1 MSRKKL
7 FIISFSST
15 VVLIAVI
22 LGIFVLI
29 ANNRVDEYDEQV
41 KLQLNLENLPEKFAM
56 QPEWLPEPS
65 VHFARLAFVGDI
77 MVHQEQ
83 LNAARVSP
91 GVYDFNYKFRYIY
104 PFLQGADFT
113 LGNLETTLV
122 PPHRGF
128 AGWPLFRTPA
138 SMADALINAGF
149 DMVTTG
155 NNHSFDDFVPG
166 VRSTIELLNEAG
178 LAFTGTFLYPEDRY
192 NVTMVEVNGFTFAI
206 ISMTYATNGIDLGHY
221 NYMVKII
228 YHDLVEQATIDY
240 DLIRDSI
247 ARARALNPDFIIM
260 SPHIGLEYYGTMG
273 QVGAGHRW
281 DTFNWHSD
289 GRWWNWMR
297 TLHFM
302 LEAGADIIM
311 SHHPHT
317 LLPAEF
323 VYIANGD
330 GTYRRTFIAYSMAN
344 FVSAQRTQPRETSAI
359 FYLEFGRG
367 RDGVAYISRA
377 SYTPIW
383 VRQNDPTRAGLD
395 FTVLPIE
402 QTLRRVDS
410 GVATP
415 DLRPQDITRMRQA
428 RLDVTHMLSGAP
440 IPAQYMLDEYDITRW
455 RYIEQMPGL
464 PTWGTLP
471 WR

>member
-166 VRSTIELLNEAG
+166 VR
-178 LAFTGTFLYPEDRY
+178 
-192 NVTMVEVNGFTFAI
+192 
-206 ISMTYATNGIDLGHY
+206 
-221 NYMVKII
+221 
-228 YHDLVEQATIDY
+228 
-240 DLIRDSI
+240 
-247 ARARALNPDFIIM
+247 
-260 SPHIGLEYYGTMG
+260 
-273 QVGAGHRW
+273 
-281 DTFNWHSD
+281 
-289 GRWWNWMR
+289 
-297 TLHFM
+297 
-302 LEAGADIIM
+302 
-311 SHHPHT
+311 
-317 LLPAEF
+317 
-323 VYIANGD
+323 
-330 GTYRRTFIAYSMAN
+330 
-344 FVSAQRTQPRETSAI
+344 
-359 FYLEFGRG
+359 
-367 RDGVAYISRA
+367 
-377 SYTPIW
+377 
-383 VRQNDPTRAGLD
+383 
-395 FTVLPIE
+395 
-402 QTLRRVDS
+402 
-410 GVATP
+410 
-415 DLRPQDITRMRQA
+415 
-428 RLDVTHMLSGAP
+428 
-440 IPAQYMLDEYDITRW
+440 
-455 RYIEQMPGL
+455 
-464 PTWGTLP
+464 
-471 WR
+471 